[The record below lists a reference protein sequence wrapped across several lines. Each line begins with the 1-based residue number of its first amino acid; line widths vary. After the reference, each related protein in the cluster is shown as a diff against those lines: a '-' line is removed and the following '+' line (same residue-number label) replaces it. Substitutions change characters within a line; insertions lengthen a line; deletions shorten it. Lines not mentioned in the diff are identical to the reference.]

1 MNKPI
6 LNIVIPCY
14 NEEEVLPITSKLFLD
29 KIYELIKIG
38 YIDDKS
44 RVLFVNDGSK
54 DKTWDIIKQLS
65 KEDEHYQGICQSRN
79 THRRERP
86 KPRGIRKLLA

>member
-65 KEDEHYQGICQSRN
+65 KEMNII
-79 THRRERP
+79 REFARAET
-86 KPRGIRKLLA
+86 GDIRMQYWPE

>member
-29 KIYELIKIG
+29 KIYLIITFGFRIYSEPIG
-38 YIDDKS
+38 NNYYALFPVIIDKNS
-44 RVLFVNDGSK
+44 ND
-54 DKTWDIIKQLS
+54 
-65 KEDEHYQGICQSRN
+65 Y
-79 THRRERP
+79 
-86 KPRGIRKLLA
+86 

>member
-29 KIYELIKIG
+29 KIYLIITCGFRIYSAPIG
-38 YIDDKS
+38 CNYYVPFPVIIDKNS
-44 RVLFVNDGSK
+44 ND
-54 DKTWDIIKQLS
+54 
-65 KEDEHYQGICQSRN
+65 Y
-79 THRRERP
+79 
-86 KPRGIRKLLA
+86 